1 MKPLVS
7 IITPLFNSEAFIS
20 ETINSVIN
28 QTYKNWELLLIDD
41 CSTDKTIEIA
51 HQFVLKFPNIKLI
64 KNDKNLGAAIT
75 RNKGIEASQGTYIAF
90 LDGDDVWKPEKLE
103 KQIAYMQAENCDVCF
118 SGYEQID
125 EAGKP
130 LNKLIKALPE
140 LTYQKYLKSN
150 YIGNLTGIYN
160 ATVLGKIKAP
170 DLRKRQ
176 DWLLWLAAIKK
187 SGKPAKSIEESLA
200 YYRVRKNSM
209 SANKLNLLKYNYLV
223 YRKGLGF
230 STIKSVYYMLIFLN
244 EHFFVKSKLIVSTEK
259 I

>member
-1 MKPLVS
+1 MKPIVS
-7 IITPLFNSEAFIS
+7 IITPLFNSEAFIL

-150 YIGNLTGIYN
+150 YIGNLTGVYN
-160 ATVLGKIKAP
+160 AAVLGKIKAP

-230 STIKSVYYMLIFLN
+230 SAIKSVYYMLIFLN